1 MKKKIILVVDYGT
14 SNVRVNAVDAD
25 NGDIMHSASKKY
37 RIEEKKDGYAE
48 ISAEHL
54 WTYSE
59 SCMRE
64 VAENMGSD
72 EEARAIAFSF
82 FGDNLIP
89 VDREGN
95 ALNDCILCTDSRGAE
110 EAEFVNSQIP
120 ADEQISVIGDTY
132 MVYKF
137 GAKVLWIK
145 RHMPEIAEKT
155 AFYDSQQQFIF
166 RQLGLRAAND
176 YTMAARKQLC
186 DIQTIRWSDRF
197 MKVFGIT
204 EESLGADIIPTGEIV
219 GYVENYGA
227 VKFQKALPVI
237 AGGHDCDLAMIG
249 MGLSHEEQD
258 FIGDITG
265 TFDHVG
271 YLARGAVNL
280 RKERPDTSLCS
291 YSGPLENTSVCL
303 GAFPTAGA
311 TLEWYMR
318 EINEGTDAAD
328 YQKYWSQICFDG
340 QGSTMVYPTLDNNR
354 GRIEGIGVTTT
365 KQDIFKAVI
374 EALTFENRRLIE
386 DCETCKAQEARSVRI
401 GGGAANSDEWLQLR
415 ADISGKTIERM
426 KNIQISSLGGAV
438 LAAVRVGIYTDLE
451 EAVRHMVHVKD
462 RFIPNPEVRRK
473 YESKYQIFLRKMGYR
488 R

>member
-1 MKKKIILVVDYGT
+1 MKKNIILVVDYGT
-14 SNVRVNAVDAD
+14 SNVRVNAVDTD

-120 ADEQISVIGDTY
+120 AYEQISVIGDTY

-219 GYVENYGA
+219 WYVEN
-227 VKFQKALPVI
+227 
-237 AGGHDCDLAMIG
+237 
-249 MGLSHEEQD
+249 
-258 FIGDITG
+258 
-265 TFDHVG
+265 
-271 YLARGAVNL
+271 
-280 RKERPDTSLCS
+280 
-291 YSGPLENTSVCL
+291 
-303 GAFPTAGA
+303 
-311 TLEWYMR
+311 
-318 EINEGTDAAD
+318 
-328 YQKYWSQICFDG
+328 
-340 QGSTMVYPTLDNNR
+340 
-354 GRIEGIGVTTT
+354 
-365 KQDIFKAVI
+365 
-374 EALTFENRRLIE
+374 
-386 DCETCKAQEARSVRI
+386 
-401 GGGAANSDEWLQLR
+401 
-415 ADISGKTIERM
+415 
-426 KNIQISSLGGAV
+426 
-438 LAAVRVGIYTDLE
+438 
-451 EAVRHMVHVKD
+451 
-462 RFIPNPEVRRK
+462 
-473 YESKYQIFLRKMGYR
+473 
-488 R
+488 